1 MSEFAHLWLFFLM
14 VLGII
19 VLPGMDMAFV
29 MVSALAGGRKAGVF
43 VVAGV
48 VAGAVCHVVA
58 GALGVDLLF
67 KLVPGLIDMM
77 LIVGALYVG
86 WIGVSPLRSRAS
98 TDDGGDS
105 PITAKRSAWATFRQ
119 ALMTCLLNP
128 KAYLFMLEVFPQF
141 LRATYG
147 PVWIQAMALG
157 AIIAVTQIAVYGG
170 QLTELVGR
178 TTDVGRVDCAAGGRG
193 AGTWR
198 GGSVVRRAAR
208 PLTGSQPRKI
218 SISFMR

>member
-1 MSEFAHLWLFFLM
+1 MTEFTHLWLFFLM

-29 MVSALAGGRKAGVF
+29 IASALAGGRKAGAF
-43 VVAGV
+43 AVAGI
-48 VAGAVCHVVA
+48 VAGGVCHVVA
-58 GALGVDLLF
+58 GALGVGLLF
-67 KLVPGLIDMM
+67 KLVPSLIDTM

-86 WIGVSPLRSRAS
+86 WIGVSLLRSRAS

-128 KAYLFMLEVFPQF
+128 KAYLFMLAVFPQF

-170 QLTELVGR
+170 LGL
-178 TTDVGRVDCAAGGRG
+178 AAGSTQSWLAGRPTSGVWIARLAG
-193 AGTWR
+193 AALVLGAAVALF
-198 GGSVVRRAAR
+198 GALRAR
-208 PLTGSQPRKI
+208 
-218 SISFMR
+218 